1 MKPLTGDEDGVTVA
15 ARLNL
20 IVGRLMRTIR
30 QHAAAGLT
38 PSQLSALVTVDERGP
53 LRISALATQESLG
66 APAATRVVASLEEAG
81 LVTRSSDPDD
91 KRASLIALTTVGS
104 ETLKALRK
112 ERATGL
118 GAQLD
123 ALSESERRL
132 LERALPVL
140 EKISHDCSQ

>member
-53 LRISALATQESLG
+53 LRISALASQESLG

-91 KRASLIALTTVGS
+91 KRASLISLTQVGG
-104 ETLKALRK
+104 ETLKVLRK

>member
-1 MKPLTGDEDGVTVA
+1 MKPLTGDEYGVTVA

-91 KRASLIALTTVGS
+91 KRASLITLTKVGN
-104 ETLKALRK
+104 ETLKSLRK

>member
-1 MKPLTGDEDGVTVA
+1 MTTLSSDEAGVTVA

>member
-53 LRISALATQESLG
+53 LRISALASQESLG

-91 KRASLIALTTVGS
+91 KRASLISLTQVGG

-123 ALSESERRL
+123 ALSESELRL

>member
-53 LRISALATQESLG
+53 LRISALASQESLG

-91 KRASLIALTTVGS
+91 KRASLISLTEVGG
-104 ETLKALRK
+104 ETLKVLRK

>member
-53 LRISALATQESLG
+53 LRISALASQESLG

-91 KRASLIALTTVGS
+91 KRASLISLTQVGG

>member
-1 MKPLTGDEDGVTVA
+1 MA

-38 PSQLSALVTVDERGP
+38 PSQLSALVTVDDQGP
-53 LRISALATQESLG
+53 LRISALASQEALA

-81 LVTRSSDPDD
+81 LVSRSADPAD
-91 KRASLIALTTVGS
+91 KRASLIALTPAGS
-104 ETLKALRK
+104 ATLTALRK

-123 ALSESERRL
+123 ALSDAERRL
-132 LERALPVL
+132 LERALPIL
-140 EKISHDCSQ
+140 EKLTHDSSQ

>member
-1 MKPLTGDEDGVTVA
+1 MKPLTDEDGVTVA

>member
-1 MKPLTGDEDGVTVA
+1 MKPLTDEDGVTVA

-53 LRISALATQESLG
+53 LRISALASQESLG

-91 KRASLIALTTVGS
+91 KRASLISLTEVGG

>member
-53 LRISALATQESLG
+53 LRISALASQESLG

-91 KRASLIALTTVGS
+91 KRASLISLTEVGG

>member
-81 LVTRSSDPDD
+81 LVMRSSDPDD
-91 KRASLIALTTVGS
+91 KRASLIALTKKGS
-104 ETLKALRK
+104 ETLKALRQ

-123 ALSESERRL
+123 ALSEPERRL

>member
-1 MKPLTGDEDGVTVA
+1 MKSDVVNRDGVSVA

-53 LRISALATQESLG
+53 LRISALATYESLA

-81 LVTRSSDPDD
+81 LVSRSVDPED
-91 KRASLIALTTVGS
+91 KRASLIAVTVQGNS
-104 ETLKALRK
+104 TLMALRK

-123 ALSESERRL
+123 ALSEAERRL
-132 LERALPVL
+132 LERVLPIL
-140 EKISHDCSQ
+140 EKISHESNQ